1 MVAMTL
7 LDVFL
12 SLILIFFIL
21 FVLGCI
27 SLFIWAVIGTLRTGE
42 KPRNSVKDGD
52 LW

>member
-12 SLILIFFIL
+12 SLVLICFIL
-21 FVLGCI
+21 FILGFI
-27 SLFIWAVIGTLRTGE
+27 SMFIWAVISGLRAGK
-42 KPRNSVKDGD
+42 KPNNSGKDGD